1 MRYSEQEK
9 IKIVCHFQNGATV
22 QEICQQYG
30 ISRST
35 LYRWAAAPRT
45 TTPDGEIFSLKEI
58 RQLQRKVE
66 RLQAIVQILKVVNCT
81 VSSPLHDKF
90 AEMEKLR
97 GQFEDHLLCD
107 ALDVP
112 RGSFYNHVVYG
123 KKENTWYHKRRKEYS
138 LLIQKIFDENHQVLG
153 ARKVT
158 EILKQ
163 EGHRVSEAF
172 VSARMQELGL
182 ASVRNQAKQIYKN
195 MRSRD
200 STKKDLIKQHF
211 SVEKPNQTWVS
222 DVTCYKLK
230 DRYYYICVILD
241 LYSRKVVAYKL
252 SKKNSTQLLTSTF
265 KQAWALRNPPEGLVF
280 HSDRGAP
287 YLSFSFQALL
297 KNRQVQQSFSRP
309 RTPHDNAVAES
320 FFSTLKREELYR
332 KDYTSEKHLVQ
343 SLAAYIDFYN
353 SKRPHKTLGF
363 LTPQEMEKGAIRSQR
378 FKK

>member
-35 LYRWAAAPRT
+35 LYRWAAAPCT

-66 RLQAIVQILKVVNCT
+66 RLQAVVHILKAVNCT

-97 GQFEDHLLCD
+97 GQFEDFLLCE

-138 LLIQKIFDENHQVLG
+138 LLIQKIFDENRQIVG
-153 ARKVT
+153 AIKNF
-158 EILKQ
+158 EILKK
-163 EGHRVSEAF
+163 EGHHVSEAF
-172 VSARMQELGL
+172 VRERMRELGL
-182 ASVRNQAKQIYKN
+182 ASVRNQSKAIYQDRQKRN
-195 MRSRD
+195 LS
-200 STKKDLIKQHF
+200 KKDLLQQCF
-211 SVEKPNQTWVS
+211 RAAKPNQVWG
-222 DVTCYKLK
+222 
-230 DRYYYICVILD
+230 
-241 LYSRKVVAYKL
+241 
-252 SKKNSTQLLTSTF
+252 
-265 KQAWALRNPPEGLVF
+265 LRNPWEGLIF
-280 HSDRGAP
+280 HSDWGTP
-287 YLSFSFQALL
+287 YFSFSFQSLL
-297 KNRQVQQSFSRP
+297 KNRQVEHSFSKP
-309 RTPHDNAVAES
+309 RTPYDNAVAES
-320 FFSTLKREELYR
+320 FFATLKREELYR
-332 KDYTSEKHLVQ
+332 KDYTSEKHLAQ
-343 SLAAYIDFYN
+343 ALAAYIDFYN
-353 SKRPHKTLGF
+353 SKRPHKTLGY
-363 LTPQEMEKGAIRSQR
+363 LTPKEMEEGTVRSQR

>member
-1 MRYSEQEK
+1 M
-9 IKIVCHFQNGATV
+9 
-22 QEICQQYG
+22 
-30 ISRST
+30 
-35 LYRWAAAPRT
+35 
-45 TTPDGEIFSLKEI
+45 
-58 RQLQRKVE
+58 
-66 RLQAIVQILKVVNCT
+66 
-81 VSSPLHDKF
+81 
-90 AEMEKLR
+90 
-97 GQFEDHLLCD
+97 
-107 ALDVP
+107 
-112 RGSFYNHVVYG
+112 
-123 KKENTWYHKRRKEYS
+123 
-138 LLIQKIFDENHQVLG
+138 
-153 ARKVT
+153 
-158 EILKQ
+158 
-163 EGHRVSEAF
+163 
-172 VSARMQELGL
+172 
-182 ASVRNQAKQIYKN
+182 
-195 MRSRD
+195 
-200 STKKDLIKQHF
+200 IKQHF

-363 LTPQEMEKGAIRSQR
+363 LTPQEMEEGAIRSQR